1 MGWWRSKK
9 SGEKRTDQHRD
20 DSGDRDAMG
29 GGQETMKT
37 IAEGF
42 GRGVADAVLDRI
54 VITPGMVET
63 VKRWFK

>member
-1 MGWWRSKK
+1 
-9 SGEKRTDQHRD
+9 
-20 DSGDRDAMG
+20 MG
-29 GGQETMKT
+29 GRQETMKT

>member
-1 MGWWRSKK
+1 
-9 SGEKRTDQHRD
+9 
-20 DSGDRDAMG
+20 MG
-29 GGQETMKT
+29 GGQETMKA